1 MDRDKNKNNNYK
13 GFTQGPGNISVVG
26 EKPKEFKK
34 NWGKLIGYSS
44 KYWFV
49 IIMASILAIL
59 GATITVI
66 SKDKLSEITDIITE
80 GLSTEIDI
88 KKIMHIGIM
97 LAVLYLLSFIFSYLQ
112 GFIMATVT
120 QKISKSLR
128 SDISNKIN
136 KLPLKYFDRTTIGDV
151 LSRVSNDVDTI
162 RCLKYNIKL
171 SGGF

>member
-1 MDRDKNKNNNYK
+1 
-13 GFTQGPGNISVVG
+13 
-26 EKPKEFKK
+26 
-34 NWGKLIGYSS
+34 
-44 KYWFV
+44 
-49 IIMASILAIL
+49 MASILAIL